1 MCEKTL
7 FKKVNEY
14 FSFILIF
21 FNKKLEWSIET
32 FALFISLPQKIKHV
46 ICLCFINE
54 KNIYSIS
61 ERRKKMQSEADFEIH
76 LPAWKT

>member
-21 FNKKLEWSIET
+21 FNKKLELSIET

-54 KNIYSIS
+54 KYILYQG
-61 ERRKKMQSEADFEIH
+61 EKKKTQSEADFEIH